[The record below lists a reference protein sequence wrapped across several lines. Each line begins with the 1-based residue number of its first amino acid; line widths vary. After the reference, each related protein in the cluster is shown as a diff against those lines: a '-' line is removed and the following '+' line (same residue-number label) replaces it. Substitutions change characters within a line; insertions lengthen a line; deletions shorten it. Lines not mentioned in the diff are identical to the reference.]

1 MMHSVYTKWLRDHR
15 RSITGWTTAILIAG
29 CGYAAFWP
37 TIDDPELQRFLS
49 SYPEALLE
57 ALNYTDIA
65 SAAGYLNATVYGL
78 IMALLLLIYA
88 VSAATRAIAGDE
100 EAGMLDLIL
109 AHPVSR
115 ATVAL
120 QRFAAFV
127 TSVLIIVGVFWLGI
141 MAVSGPAHLT
151 GIPFSGFAAMHLHL
165 TMFTTLFGALAFAV
179 GAATGRRALALGVA
193 AGFGVLSYAASGII
207 PQVKGL
213 EWVKE
218 YSPFTWLN
226 GSRPLVEGVDLGRIG
241 LMLGLT
247 LILVTIGTVAFQRR
261 DIAA

>member
-1 MMHSVYTKWLRDHR
+1 MRNVFTKWLWDHR
-15 RSITGWTTAILIAG
+15 RSITGWTIAILIAG

-37 TIDDPELQRFLS
+37 TIDDPELQRFLE
-49 SYPEALLE
+49 SYPEALLK

-65 SAAGYLNATVYGL
+65 TASGYLNATVYGL
-78 IMALLLLIYA
+78 IMALLLLVYA
-88 VSAATRAIAGDE
+88 VSAGTRAIAGDE
-100 EAGMLDLIL
+100 EAGTLDLVL

-141 MAVSGPAHLT
+141 MVISKPARLT
-151 GIPFSGFAAMHLHL
+151 SVPFEGFAAMHLHL
-165 TMFTTLFGALAFAV
+165 AMFATLFGSLAFAV
-179 GAATGRRALALGVA
+179 GAATGRRALALGVG
-193 AGFGVLSYAASGII
+193 AGVGVLSYAASGII

-213 EWVKE
+213 EWVKD

-226 GSRPLVEGVDLGRIG
+226 GSRPLVDGVDPGHIG
-241 LMLGLT
+241 LMLGLIVAF
-247 LILVTIGTVAFQRR
+247 LAIGTVAFQRR
-261 DIAA
+261 DVAA